1 MTKTI
6 KQTNA
11 SEDETALDEL
21 TNVSDCTHDIRYIF
35 AQEDCRR
42 FYYRTFD
49 VLGPDKVRVPTAVM
63 VAVKSEI
70 KSQAEAAEVVKEM
83 IRLSYD
89 LDGNFKDIL
98 IGMTNPGK
106 YAMIMTIENSLSVF
120 EDATVDFIRHN
131 YLSVVSDRL
140 QQVADK
146 VSEVCLGD
154 VVLNALNQSDH
165 PWIPF
170 QIIVDVNE
178 LKSTGCVANPV
189 TWTGEV
195 STPILH

>member
-1 MTKTI
+1 MTKKI
-6 KQTNA
+6 EQTNA
-11 SEDETALDEL
+11 NEDETALDEL
-21 TNVSDCTHDIRYIF
+21 TDVSDCTNDVRYIF
-35 AQEDCRR
+35 AEDDCRR
-42 FYYRTFD
+42 CYYRTFD

-63 VAVKSEI
+63 VAVKDEI
-70 KSQAEAAEVVKEM
+70 TSQAEAAEVVKEM

-98 IGMTNPGK
+98 IGMNKPGK

-131 YLSVVSDRL
+131 YPAVVSDRL

-154 VVLNALNQSDH
+154 VVLNALNQADH
-165 PWIPF
+165 PWTPF

-195 STPILH
+195 ITPVLH

>member
-1 MTKTI
+1 MTEKI
-6 KQTNA
+6 DQTTA
-11 SEDETALDEL
+11 SEDEAFLDESKKD
-21 TNVSDCTHDIRYIF
+21 SDSTHDARYILTE
-35 AQEDCRR
+35 EDCRR
-42 FYYRTFD
+42 CYYKTFD

-63 VAVKSEI
+63 VAVKDEI
-70 KSQAEAAEVVKEM
+70 VSQAAAAEVVKEM

-89 LDGNFKDIL
+89 LEGNFKDIL
-98 IGMTNPGK
+98 IGMTDPGK

-120 EDATVDFIRHN
+120 EAATVDFIRHN
-131 YLSVVSDRL
+131 YPAAVSGRL

-178 LKSTGCVANPV
+178 LRSTGCVANPV